1 MFSDSM
7 LDSRERSQ
15 KSSGQRGM
23 NTAWRRSIDSGRA
36 GTTSQT
42 ECSDDH
48 TMNDYYTNTIMLVFT
63 QMTLTISVVVQ
74 T

>member
-1 MFSDSM
+1 LFSDFM
-7 LDSRERSQ
+7 LDGRERSQ
-15 KSSGQRGM
+15 KNSGQWGIYA
-23 NTAWRRSIDSGRA
+23 AWRRSIDSGQA

-63 QMTLTISVVVQ
+63 HMTLTINVVVQ